1 MLIVFFEVRLTV
13 TVVELV
19 NRSTGR
25 ATWRDDG
32 IRPEKKPYR
41 DVYKTIYY
49 IIYISISNFKFK
61 PCCHDVQ

>member
-1 MLIVFFEVRLTV
+1 MLIVFFEVRL

-32 IRPEKKPYR
+32 IRPEKKLEPYR
-41 DVYKTIYY
+41 DVYNLKTIYY
-49 IIYISISNFKFK
+49 IIYI
-61 PCCHDVQ
+61 H